1 MNILKAHLSSK
12 MNDLENEQRSMT
24 SKMNKQSADFDTTL
38 TKKTQ
43 KLNDLSQKI
52 VLTESMKSQQKDL
65 RNIVNDHPPFLE
77 KTDSFRRENN
87 VFVFGIDE
95 SDNDGN
101 R

>member
-1 MNILKAHLSSK
+1 MNNLNAPLYSK
-12 MNDLENEQRSMT
+12 MNDLKNELRSMT
-24 SKMNKQSADFDTTL
+24 SKMNKQSADFDTSL
-38 TKKTQ
+38 TEKTQ

-52 VLTESMKSQQKDL
+52 VLTKSIKLQQKDL
-65 RNIVNDHPPFLE
+65 RNIVDDHQRFLE

>member
-1 MNILKAHLSSK
+1 
-12 MNDLENEQRSMT
+12 MNDLKNELRSMT
-24 SKMNKQSADFDTTL
+24 SKMNKQSADFDNSL
-38 TKKTQ
+38 TEKTQ

-65 RNIVNDHPPFLE
+65 RNIVNDHQPFLE

-87 VFVFGIDE
+87 VSVFGIDE